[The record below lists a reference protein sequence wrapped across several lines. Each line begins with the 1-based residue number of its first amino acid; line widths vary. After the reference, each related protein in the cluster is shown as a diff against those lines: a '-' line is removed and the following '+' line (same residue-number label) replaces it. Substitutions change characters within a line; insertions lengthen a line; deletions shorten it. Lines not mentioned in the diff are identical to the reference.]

1 MAQMAEPGELQN
13 LIDQALLNDKIYQ
26 TMLKGMAKLEPGSN
40 SPINPT
46 LRLIKA
52 RKELIIKKVKA
63 ENPQARRRGG
73 MINGFKR
80 GYRTNKF

>member
-1 MAQMAEPGELQN
+1 
-13 LIDQALLNDKIYQ
+13 
-26 TMLKGMAKLEPGSN
+26 MAKLEPGSN

-73 MINGFKR
+73 MINGFKK